1 MPTLIETLAGV
12 APGSAMAAALSARAE
27 IMRLSEAAHDAVVLP
42 REPGGLGHGLRAAL
56 AARMARHAGD
66 EALARHYDGYLAHV
80 FDPDVASLARPGSG
94 AAAPRDQAI
103 VRHADMLT
111 LEPRRATRADIDVLK
126 AAGVAEPDIVRLA
139 ELAAFVSYQVRVIAG
154 LRLLKELS

>member
-1 MPTLIETLAGV
+1 MTTLIETLAGV
-12 APGSAMAAALSARAE
+12 APGSAMAEALSARAE
-27 IMRLSEAAHDAVVLP
+27 IMRLSEAAHDAVILP

-66 EALARHYDGYLAHV
+66 EVLARHYDGYLAHV
-80 FDPDVASLARPGSG
+80 FDPDVVPLAHPGSQ
-94 AAAPRDQAI
+94 AVDPRDQAV

-111 LEPRRATRADIDVLK
+111 LEPRRATRADIDALK
-126 AAGVAEPDIVRLA
+126 AVGVGEPDIVRLA

-154 LRLLKELS
+154 LRLLKDV